1 MDVCVYD
8 GKGHRIGD
16 PVCRCTPGH
25 WGTWCEQS
33 GNGART
39 GETMIDPIR
48 PGDLLS
54 IEGVEPRHSD
64 NNTISSEDHQSKPVT
79 VKQDDQGEVQEVTE
93 KEFHT
98 ADDDSLDI
106 RSSSSSSSLSSDD
119 DSLGIR
125 SIHSDVFN
133 SGKLIEHHLGGLSL
147 GTKEEGLE
155 K

>member
-1 MDVCVYD
+1 MGPSTSTNSTD
-8 GKGHRIGD
+8 
-16 PVCRCTPGH
+16 
-25 WGTWCEQS
+25 S
-33 GNGART
+33 RT

-54 IEGVEPRHSD
+54 IEGVEPRHSE
-64 NNTISSEDHQSKPVT
+64 NNTILSEDHQSKPVT
-79 VKQDDQGEVQEVTE
+79 VIQDEQGEVQEVTE

-106 RSSSSSSSLSSDD
+106 RSSSPSLSSSDD

-133 SGKLIEHHLGGLSL
+133 SGKLIEHHLGLSL

>member
-1 MDVCVYD
+1 MGPSTSTNSTD
-8 GKGHRIGD
+8 
-16 PVCRCTPGH
+16 
-25 WGTWCEQS
+25 S
-33 GNGART
+33 RT

-54 IEGVEPRHSD
+54 IEGVEPRHSE
-64 NNTISSEDHQSKPVT
+64 NNTILSEDHQSKPVNVT
-79 VKQDDQGEVQEVTE
+79 HDDQGEVTE
-93 KEFHT
+93 KQFHT

-106 RSSSSSSSLSSDD
+106 RSSSSSLSSSDD

-133 SGKLIEHHLGGLSL
+133 SGKLIEHHLGLSL

>member
-1 MDVCVYD
+1 MGPSTSTNSTD
-8 GKGHRIGD
+8 
-16 PVCRCTPGH
+16 
-25 WGTWCEQS
+25 S
-33 GNGART
+33 RT

-64 NNTISSEDHQSKPVT
+64 NNTILSEDHQSKPVNVT
-79 VKQDDQGEVQEVTE
+79 QDDQGEVQEVTE
-93 KEFHT
+93 KESHT

-106 RSSSSSSSLSSDD
+106 RSSSSSLSSSDD

-133 SGKLIEHHLGGLSL
+133 SGKLIEHHLGLSL

>member
-1 MDVCVYD
+1 MGPSTSTNSTD
-8 GKGHRIGD
+8 
-16 PVCRCTPGH
+16 
-25 WGTWCEQS
+25 S
-33 GNGART
+33 RT

-64 NNTISSEDHQSKPVT
+64 NNTILSEDHQSKPVNVT
-79 VKQDDQGEVQEVTE
+79 QDDQGEVTE

-106 RSSSSSSSLSSDD
+106 RSSSSSAVSSSSSSLSSSDD

-133 SGKLIEHHLGGLSL
+133 SGKLIEHHLGLSL

>member
-1 MDVCVYD
+1 
-8 GKGHRIGD
+8 
-16 PVCRCTPGH
+16 
-25 WGTWCEQS
+25 
-33 GNGART
+33 
-39 GETMIDPIR
+39 MIDPIR

-64 NNTISSEDHQSKPVT
+64 NNTILSEDHQSKPVNVT
-79 VKQDDQGEVQEVTE
+79 QDDQGEVTE
-93 KEFHT
+93 KQFHT

-106 RSSSSSSSLSSDD
+106 RSSSPSLSSSDD

-133 SGKLIEHHLGGLSL
+133 SGKLIEHHLGLSL